1 MTRVSSTRFL
11 TALLLI
17 SLTIFAQVSD
27 ALYFYLEGS
36 EKKCFL
42 EELPK
47 ETMVTGTYKAEQFS
61 AVQNQWIVNPELR
74 MQITVE
80 ELPQEHV
87 VVDRKN
93 AAQDRFT
100 FTSSESGD
108 HSICLSVVSNSWFD
122 STKTRVTFDM
132 DFDDPAGDHHDH
144 KETLSGNYNK
154 NMICELNKVVLLT
167 WDLLLILA
175 MAMRI
180 HELNQRVQDIRREQS
195 FQREREAEFRDQS
208 EVTNSRVVWWTLM
221 QIVVLGGICV
231 WQMRH
236 YKHFFVAKKL
246 V

>member
-1 MTRVSSTRFL
+1 MAPLLSTRRL
-11 TALLLI
+11 VAWLMLAI
-17 SLTIFAQVSD
+17 TIFSQISD

-47 ETMVTGTYKAEQFS
+47 ETMVTGSYKAEQFS
-61 AVQNQWIVNPELR
+61 AVQNQWIVNPEVR
-74 MQITVE
+74 VQITVE

-87 VVDRKN
+87 VVNR
-93 AAQDRFT
+93 QDAPSGRFT
-100 FTSSESGD
+100 FTSAESGD
-108 HSICLSVVSNSWFD
+108 HSICLSVVSTSWFD

-144 KETLSGNYNK
+144 TETL
-154 NMICELNKVVLLT
+154 T
-167 WDLLLILA
+167 DLA
-175 MAMRI
+175 QRI
-180 HELNQRVQDIRREQS
+180 HELNQRVQDIRREQA

-208 EVTNSRVVWWTLM
+208 ELTNSRVVWWTLA
-221 QIVVLGGICV
+221 QIGVLGAICV

-236 YKHFFVAKKL
+236 YKNFFVAKKL